1 MANYVFDGVNFI
13 GYDKKIDKNS
23 NWCSYP
29 SVSAI
34 IGQLD
39 KSSALIPW
47 AQRMTCEYIVENW
60 EECRALEGHRLSN
73 FMDDA
78 KKNALK
84 KRDEAGQYGTDLHK
98 ILEKALLDE
107 KIKSECDDDVEFYLA
122 IYSWIKENKI
132 CMENYPKSLNIE
144 APIVNIAAGYAGS
157 VDLYDFNTGTLYD
170 LKTSKN
176 VHDTHILQ
184 LAGYWT
190 AIDILL
196 NTKDSDWCT
205 YSPSEVQKAKILH
218 WDKENLC
225 LTEIDI
231 TSKVK
236 KQIPAFL
243 CLVDLYYLLKNR
255 RVKNART
262 EK

>member
-1 MANYVFDGVNFI
+1 MANYIFEGTKFI
-13 GYDKKIDKNS
+13 GYDKNVKENE

-39 KSSALIPW
+39 KSGALMGW
-47 AQRMTCEYIVENW
+47 AQKMTCDYIVENW
-60 EECRALEGHRLSN
+60 AECQGLDGHKLSN

-107 KIKSECDDDVEFYLA
+107 KIKPECEDDVEFFLA
-122 IYSWIKENKI
+122 ILEWIQENDFITSMLK
-132 CMENYPKSLNIE
+132 IE

-157 VDLYDFNTGTLYD
+157 VDLYDSNTGILYD
-170 LKTSKN
+170 LKTSKS
-176 VHDTHILQ
+176 VYDTHILQ
-184 LAGYWT
+184 LAGYWA

-196 NTKDSDWCT
+196 NSENSEWRDAF
-205 YSPSEVQKAKILH
+205 PSEVKKAKILH
-218 WDKENLC
+218 WDKESLC
-225 LTEIDI
+225 LSEIDI

-243 CLVDLYYLLKNR
+243 CLVDFYYLHKNR

-262 EK
+262 GK